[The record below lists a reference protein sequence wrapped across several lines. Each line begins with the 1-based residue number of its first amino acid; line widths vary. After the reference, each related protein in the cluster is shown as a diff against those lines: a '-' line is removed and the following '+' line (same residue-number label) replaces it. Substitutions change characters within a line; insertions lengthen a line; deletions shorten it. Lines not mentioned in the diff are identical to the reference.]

1 MLYHDINWLKSFI
14 KNRLEFYF
22 KGEPFVANTSEL
34 YDQQKNTS
42 EEADKYQKI
51 CSELK
56 FNIEEKL
63 ILLICLAPHV
73 KPEIFDFL
81 RISNSE
87 IKSKFS
93 EFGGKFS
100 ENPVGFTPTIQTIF
114 FLVYGGD
121 IEKLP
126 TLFSLLDESNPLI
139 KENILKVNT
148 NSSDIFLNH
157 TVTISEEIEQKV
169 IFKKGNYSPR
179 FNTKFPAKKLTRDI
193 TLDQLILSETIK
205 NEIDLIEKWLQ
216 VSQNQEA
223 EDLGGFKTLFYGPPG
238 TGKSVTASALGIKY
252 NIDVYR
258 IDSSQLVSKYIGET
272 EQNLKNLFDIASN
285 KNWIL
290 FFDEADSLFSKR
302 TEVNTSNDRFAN
314 QQTNYL
320 LQLVEDYNGLVVLA
334 TNNKPNMD
342 KAFVRRFSSMIFF
355 GVPNNLERKNL
366 WESYLPKTN
375 TDQIDL
381 SAISMKYQ
389 FTGGTIKSACDYL
402 KLKFFDDPLKIQT
415 NDLEEACKR
424 ELKKYGKSG

>member
-1 MLYHDINWLKSFI
+1 MLYYDINWLKSFI

-34 YDQQKNTS
+34 YDQQNSTS

-56 FNIEEKL
+56 FNVEEKL

-100 ENPVGFTPTIQTIF
+100 ENPVGFIPTIQTIF

-169 IFKKGNYSPR
+169 IFKKENYSPR
-179 FNTKFPAKKLTRDI
+179 FNTKFPAKKLTRNI
-193 TLDQLILSETIK
+193 TLDQLILSETTK

-216 VSQNQEA
+216 VSQNQGA

-355 GVPNNLERKNL
+355 GIPNNLERKNL

-389 FTGGTIKSACDYL
+389 FAGGTIKSACDYL
-402 KLKFFDDPLKIQT
+402 KLKFFDGHLKIQT